1 MARIVRAALA
11 ALALLITAT
20 GVVTAQAAPPKFAY
34 VNSQAILAAAPGRA
48 AAESLFQREV
58 AQYRQQVQRMG
69 DSLNTLVARYDSVQ
83 GTLSAADRQTRQRE
97 IQEREQA
104 YQQRAQQLQQQMAKR
119 EQELVRPIM
128 EQVNRIINTLR
139 AEGNYAFIF
148 DVGSSSGVVVA
159 ADTTLDLTK
168 TVIDRLKA
176 APPARPASGPA
187 APAGATTPRPAGV
200 SRPRNP
206 PGGR

>member
-1 MARIVRAALA
+1 MARYVRAALGA
-11 ALALLITAT
+11 PALLMTVTALAS
-20 GVVTAQAAPPKFAY
+20 AQTAPPKIGY

-58 AQYRQQVQRMG
+58 AQYRAQIQRMG
-69 DSLNTLVARYDSVQ
+69 DSLNTLVARYDSTQ

-97 IQEREQA
+97 IQQREQA

-119 EQELVRPIM
+119 EQDLVRPIM
-128 EQVNRIINTLR
+128 EQVNTIINAIR
-139 AEGNYAFIF
+139 AEGNYAFIL

-168 TVIDRLKA
+168 TVIERLKT
-176 APPARPASGPA
+176 APPARPAA